1 MNMLKTA
8 PIKHIHVRN
17 NSKYEHGVSDSD
29 TLPLKL
35 AEEDDYPDILEH
47 PGFKRWRH

>member
-1 MNMLKTA
+1 MNMLKNT

-17 NSKYEHGVSDSD
+17 NGRYEHRVSGSD

-35 AEEDDYPDILEH
+35 PDEDDYPDILEH

>member
-1 MNMLKTA
+1 MNMLKNT

-17 NSKYEHGVSDSD
+17 NGRYEYRVSGSD

-35 AEEDDYPDILEH
+35 ADEYDYSGILEY
-47 PGFKRWRH
+47 